1 MFSDGSPGEQ
11 VLAPMMM
18 DRGGRKKERLKTKKA
33 EVAVAPPRTTRGMGC
48 VCFTDR
54 YRVTMVVRTFCFW

>member
-33 EVAVAPPRTTRGMGC
+33 EVVAPPRGIGL
-48 VCFTDR
+48 FH
-54 YRVTMVVRTFCFW
+54 